1 MSYFVDIS
9 KQALKSFENIPE
21 TDYIRIKKSVYSLAE
36 NPRPNGCKKLKGRN
50 GYRIRQRNYRIIYEI
65 NDKILTVS
73 VIEIGNRKD
82 IYR

>member
-1 MSYFVDIS
+1 MSYFIVIS
-9 KQALKSFENIPE
+9 KHALKSLENIPE
-21 TDYIRIKKSVYSLAE
+21 RDYIRIKKVVYSLAE
-36 NPRPNGCKKLKGRN
+36 NPRPNGFKKLKGRS
-50 GYRIRQRNYRIIYEI
+50 GYRIKQGNYRIIYEI